1 MAFVI
6 VPTLSAL
13 FSSTWGWI
21 LLIKIAMV
29 AGLVFYGVKN
39 HYGTVPE
46 LEYAQVQRSN
56 DDDVS
61 EVEVEQLTTL
71 RKRLLPEMALVVGIL
86 IASGLLV
93 QASPI
98 PG

>member
-1 MAFVI
+1 
-6 VPTLSAL
+6 
-13 FSSTWGWI
+13 
-21 LLIKIAMV
+21 MV
-29 AGLVFYGVKN
+29 AGLVAYGVKN
-39 HYGTVPE
+39 HFGTVPE

-61 EVEVEQLTTL
+61 TVEVEQLSIL
-71 RKRLLPEMALVVGIL
+71 RRRLLPEMALVVGIL
-86 IASGLLV
+86 IASGFLV